1 MRTRDA
7 AEGIAAFLESV
18 RRNGRASEMTFDVE
32 IVLRHENEA
41 TVEQVVHPGE
51 PRDWTEADVREVL
64 KRVLLAVNRVGR
76 PGDAEPA
83 VSLRGFSWIVEP
95 FDATRV
101 VLAIEI
107 PMGAAVAGPFETE
120 RGRLEQL
127 VSRAIETDRHSAT
140 TVH

>member
-1 MRTRDA
+1 
-7 AEGIAAFLESV
+7 
-18 RRNGRASEMTFDVE
+18 MTFDVE

-41 TVEQVVHPGE
+41 TVERVAHPVE
-51 PRDWTEADVREVL
+51 PRDWTEADVRQIL
-64 KRVLLAVNRVGR
+64 TRVLLAVNRVGR
-76 PGDAEPA
+76 PGGPEPA

-120 RGRLEQL
+120 RGRLERL
-127 VSRAIETDRHSAT
+127 VTRAIETDRPSAT